1 MAAARELRDDDK
13 RELQEARV
21 SLVRHAGPIGGL
33 ATFNMEFGFLEALL
47 RGLKSG
53 FLKPSDYKALC
64 SCENLDDVKMQL
76 TDTDYASALTSV
88 MKLTPEI
95 ILTRCQN
102 KWVSE
107 FFFIH
112 SQAVGALSTFLD
124 FITWEYLIQS
134 ISFVIISLIK
144 GSDRETLLSKIHPM
158 GRSPHLKAILHMFE
172 NGDVTD
178 ALVELYRTV
187 LVDTPVAGY
196 YERYFNS
203 ELKTDEPGK
212 QIGRVY
218 SEVEVDIITNMLQ
231 KLWLEDFY
239 VYTQSLGGETALI
252 MKELLEFEA
261 DRRAISITINSF
273 GTSLNDPHNRESE
286 RKALFCN
293 FGTLYPETT
302 MNAFTKVGDMSQLA
316 AALQPYPMFRS
327 IFEDAKE
334 GQRSVTD
341 QLYIQE
347 VKLNKLAFDS
357 QSHFA
362 CFYAYIKLKRQ
373 EERNLKWI
381 LSCINQRRPEKDR
394 QRWIGTFV

>member
-1 MAAARELRDDDK
+1 
-13 RELQEARV
+13 
-21 SLVRHAGPIGGL
+21 
-33 ATFNMEFGFLEALL
+33 
-47 RGLKSG
+47 
-53 FLKPSDYKALC
+53 
-64 SCENLDDVKMQL
+64 MQL
-76 TDTDYASALTSV
+76 SDTDYASALSTV
-88 MKLTPEI
+88 IRLTPEV
-95 ILTRCQN
+95 ILARCQA

-107 FFFIH
+107 FYFIH

-144 GSDRETLLSKIHPM
+144 GADRDTLLSKIHPM

-172 NGDVTD
+172 NGDVND
-178 ALVELYRTV
+178 ALMELYRIV
-187 LVDTPVAGY
+187 LVDTPVASY
-196 YERYFNS
+196 YERFFNS

-212 QIGRVY
+212 GIGRVY

-239 VYTQSLGGETALI
+239 VYTQSLGGTTALI

-261 DRRAISITINSF
+261 DRRAIAITINSF

-286 RKALFCN
+286 RKSLFCN

-302 MNAFTKVGDMSQLA
+302 MQTFTKVADQPSLQ
-316 AALQPYPMFRS
+316 AALAPYPLFKG
-327 IFEDAKE
+327 IFDDAKE

-341 QLYIQE
+341 QLYILE

-362 CFYAYIKLKRQ
+362 AFYAYIKLKRQ
-373 EERNLKWI
+373 EERNLNWI
-381 LSCINQRRPEKDR
+381 LRCINQRRPEKDR
-394 QRWIGTFV
+394 ARWIPTF